1 MNEEAWGKKIENDL
15 QDERER
21 ENYIFSVKWDM
32 ESKKGKVVLWKEE
45 NKKEKLRERRCAWLE
60 REREWDKLIWPN
72 LSFKSCHNI
81 FWVFSLSFFRS
92 LSFPFLNL
100 IAIVFAKNDL
110 RLRSTEILSL
120 FSLLFFIHFLFNH
133 SLSTS
138 FSFSFTCFSLS
149 QELQLWAHQ
158 HLHMPRHP
166 LDTDFCYH
174 HHRQIRWTL
183 LHYHFGDHL
192 GPVRILYL
200 ADLKEC
206 EGGKERR
213 EKRRKET

>member
-1 MNEEAWGKKIENDL
+1 MTGLERKVRSYEICEFVSFSLPL
-15 QDERER
+15 QSRTPSLSQLLFLILFLSQ
-21 ENYIFSVKWDM
+21 YHFSFLALHISFD
-32 ESKKGKVVLWKEE
+32 WKEII
-45 NKKEKLRERRCAWLE
+45 L
-60 REREWDKLIWPN
+60 P
-72 LSFKSCHNI
+72 
-81 FWVFSLSFFRS
+81 
-92 LSFPFLNL
+92 
-100 IAIVFAKNDL
+100 
-110 RLRSTEILSL
+110 LSL
-120 FSLLFFIHFLFNH
+120 ILQIILYLLSSIFFIHISLYFNQ

-174 HHRQIRWTL
+174 RHRQIRWTL